1 MGAALVRALAASGH
15 SVAAW
20 NRSPERAQALAG
32 NGVTAVRSIDEAV
45 RSAPLVVACTSTYET
60 TQSALENVTDWSGA
74 ALVNIGT
81 GSPHDVE
88 MMERWAAE
96 RGVGYLDGSILCF
109 PDKIGT
115 PEGIIL
121 FSGSP
126 AVWAKHEAALMSLGD
141 ASAHVSQE
149 VRAASVMEIAIIGA
163 FYVSA
168 VGAYVEAATYARSQ
182 GVSAEALR
190 STTLLALGGLQQA
203 TEEAL
208 VAIESDD
215 YATGQATLEVYAEGS
230 RTGLTTM
237 RAAGYRARL
246 LGAAVENL
254 ETAQAAGLGKLGLYA
269 QAKVALTADRA

>member
-1 MGAALVRALAASGH
+1 MGAALVRALATSGH

-45 RSAPLVVACTSTYET
+45 RSAPLVIACTSTYET
-60 TQSALENVTDWSGA
+60 TLSALENVTDWSGA

-141 ASAHVSQE
+141 ASAHVAQE

-208 VAIESDD
+208 VAIENDD
-215 YATGQATLEVYAEGS
+215 YATDQATLEVYAEGS
-230 RTGLTTM
+230 RTGLATM

-269 QAKVALTADRA
+269 QAKAALTADPA